1 MEEGGCIC
9 LITKS
14 KFCKK
19 KKKISKTQVKK
30 KNAIYSHLS

>member
-19 KKKISKTQVKK
+19 KKKDIQNTGKK
-30 KNAIYSHLS
+30 KKCNI